1 MYEIL
6 SAGGNDMKYE
16 ALIAR
21 MMLEEKAS
29 LMSGANFWNTKP
41 VPRLGIPGMML
52 TDGPHGL
59 RKQGGKEDHLGLNQ
73 SIPAT
78 CYPSAAG
85 LANSW
90 DEDLMEEMGQHLGL
104 EAASEGVSVLLGPGV
119 NIKRSPLCGRNFE
132 YFSEDPYLAGK
143 MAAALIRGIQ
153 SNGVSACVKHY
164 AANSQELRRMT
175 NDSVLDERTL
185 REIYLPAFEM
195 AVKEGGVGCL
205 MTSYNRVNGTYANEH
220 PHLLREILY
229 NEWGFEGV
237 VVSDW
242 GGNNDRVE
250 SIKAGGTL
258 EMPSSHGQTD
268 RHIVE
273 AVRNGTLDEKLLDE
287 QVDRLLDLIFL
298 TRPHVIGKTYD
309 RDAHHEAAA
318 RVAEKTA
325 VLLKNEDNILP
336 IKQGQRIAV
345 IGDFARMPRYQGA
358 GSSRINPT
366 RLDNGLDALKAIGA
380 DVVGF
385 APGFRRGGK
394 MDPMLIRQ
402 ACNLA
407 RNADV
412 VLLWMGLDEAG
423 EAEGV
428 DRENMK
434 LPENQIALLNALAQ
448 ANPNIAVVLSCGCAV
463 EMDWDVKARAL
474 IHGYLGGQAG
484 AKAMARLLTGKVN
497 PCGKLSE
504 TVPLCYADMPSA
516 PYYPGLEATSEYRE
530 GLYVGYRYFDSAQR
544 EVKYPFGFG
553 LSYTTFEYSGL
564 EVSDD
569 AVRFRIRNTGTVP
582 GEEIAQLYIHA
593 DTCGMF
599 RPEQELKGFVKV
611 SLAPGQEQEV
621 DIALNDRD
629 FAVWSIEENNW
640 VVEPGSY
647 ELRIGASSRDIRLS
661 AKVQKDGGV
670 PANPYQNASF
680 APYYEANVQN
690 IPDESFAALLGRDIP
705 AANWDR
711 TAPMGFNDTISQGE
725 YLSGGLGKWI
735 YHFIELTRKA
745 LVAID
750 KKELANDL
758 AFIMNMPWR
767 NVARMSGILDDRQ
780 VLALL
785 EIINRRKGGLKKFI
799 KTLKKGNHHG

>member
-1 MYEIL
+1 
-6 SAGGNDMKYE
+6 MKYE

-21 MMLEEKAS
+21 MTLEEKAS

-220 PHLLREILY
+220 PHLLRDILY
-229 NEWGFEGV
+229 HEWGFEGV

-268 RHIVE
+268 RHIVD

-309 RDAHHEAAA
+309 RDTHHEAAA

-366 RLDNGLDALKAIGA
+366 RLDNGLDALKSIGA

-407 RNADV
+407 RNADI

-434 LPENQIALLNALAQ
+434 LPENQIALLSALAQ
-448 ANPNIAVVLSCGCAV
+448 VNPNIAVVLSCGCAV
-463 EMDWDVKARAL
+463 EMDWDSKAKAL

-484 AKAMARLLTGKVN
+484 ARAMARLLTGKVN

-530 GLYVGYRYFDSAQR
+530 GLYVGYRYFDSAR
-544 EVKYPFGFG
+544 KNVKYPFGFG

-564 EVSDD
+564 EVCDD
-569 AVRFRIRNTGTVP
+569 AVRFRIRNTGSVP
-582 GEEIAQLYIHA
+582 GEEVAQLYIHA

-611 SLAPGQEQEV
+611 SLAPGEEQEV
-621 DIALNDRD
+621 DIAINDRS
-629 FAVWSIEENNW
+629 FSVWSIEENNW
-640 VVEPGSY
+640 IIEPGSY

-661 AKVQKDGGV
+661 ARVQKEGGI

-680 APYYEANVQN
+680 APYYEATVQS
-690 IPDESFAALLGRDIP
+690 IPDESFAALLGRNIP
-705 AANWDR
+705 AAKWDR

-725 YLSGGLGKWI
+725 YLTGGLGKWI
-735 YHFIELTRKA
+735 YNLIELTRKA
-745 LVAID
+745 LVAIN

-785 EIINRRKGGLKKFI
+785 EIINRQKGGLKKFI
-799 KTLKKGNHHG
+799 NTLKKENHHG